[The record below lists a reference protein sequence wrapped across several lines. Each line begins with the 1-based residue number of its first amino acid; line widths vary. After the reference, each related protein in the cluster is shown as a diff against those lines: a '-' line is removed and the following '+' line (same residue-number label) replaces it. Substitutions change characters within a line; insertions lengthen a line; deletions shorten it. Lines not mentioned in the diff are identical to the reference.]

1 METFWLK
8 IHLAFLALSI
18 AIFITR
24 LAFSFTRPAL
34 VNHRAVLLPTFA
46 VMGVVILS
54 AVFLAMGTSLQS
66 GWLSEKVIGLI
77 LYVILGV
84 LAFKPTTSPL
94 PRMVF
99 CTLGIAVFVA
109 TYLVAK
115 SHTAFLL

>member
-1 METFWLK
+1 METIWLK
-8 IHLAFLALSI
+8 LHLAFLALSI
-18 AIFITR
+18 VIFIAR

-34 VNHRAVLLPTFA
+34 VNHRLILLPTLA
-46 VMGVVILS
+46 AMGMVIIS
-54 AVFLAMGTSLQS
+54 ATFLAMDTGLQNS
-66 GWLSEKVIGLI
+66 WITEKVIGLI

-84 LAFKPTTSPL
+84 LAFKPTTSAL

-99 CTLGIAVFVA
+99 CTLGIAAFVA